1 MRLLTP
7 DICVIGAGSGGL
19 SVAAGAAAF
28 GVPVVLIERHRMG
41 GDCLNTGCVPSKA
54 LIAAGRHA
62 EAIRAARRFGIDAG
76 EPRIDFAAV
85 QDHVRETIA
94 AIAPHDSQE
103 RFEGLG
109 VTVLRETARFE
120 DAATVIAG
128 DCRIRARRFVIAT
141 GSSPAVPAI
150 PGLDTIPY
158 LTNESLFDLRALPA
172 RLAVIGGGPIG
183 LEMAQAHRRLGSA
196 VTVIEAGRAL
206 AREDADLARF
216 ALDRLRQEGVDLR
229 EGTAVAE
236 VAVEAEGIV
245 LGLSGGGRI
254 GASHVLVAAGRRPNT
269 AGLDLAAAGI
279 DEGPA
284 GIRVDRGLRTSNR
297 RVHAIGDV
305 ADVAGLGPLRF
316 THVAGYHA
324 GLVLRAILFRLP
336 VAEDRAILPRVTY
349 TDPEIGQVGL
359 TEAEARARHGDG
371 LRILVEPLSASD
383 RARTDRAGEG
393 MIKVITTKRGR
404 ILGAGV
410 AAPEAGEIVNAW
422 SLAVANRLGIGAF
435 ARAVPPYPILGEIG
449 RRAAIG
455 YYRPGLTSP
464 WLRRIIS
471 LLRRFG

>member
-28 GVPVVLIERHRMG
+28 GVPVVLIEQHRMG

-128 DCRIRARRFVIAT
+128 DCRIRARRFVVAT

-229 EGTAVAE
+229 EATTVAE

-279 DEGPA
+279 
-284 GIRVDRGLRTSNR
+284 
-297 RVHAIGDV
+297 
-305 ADVAGLGPLRF
+305 
-316 THVAGYHA
+316 
-324 GLVLRAILFRLP
+324 
-336 VAEDRAILPRVTY
+336 
-349 TDPEIGQVGL
+349 
-359 TEAEARARHGDG
+359 
-371 LRILVEPLSASD
+371 
-383 RARTDRAGEG
+383 
-393 MIKVITTKRGR
+393 
-404 ILGAGV
+404 
-410 AAPEAGEIVNAW
+410 
-422 SLAVANRLGIGAF
+422 
-435 ARAVPPYPILGEIG
+435 
-449 RRAAIG
+449 
-455 YYRPGLTSP
+455 
-464 WLRRIIS
+464 
-471 LLRRFG
+471 